1 MGGDASARRPEVG
14 PVALVARVL
23 PDVAG
28 LDKEF
33 DYLVPET
40 LAPQVRVGTRV
51 RVELHGRRVG
61 GWVLSLGSEAPP
73 GVALKPLAAV
83 TGWGPSEDVIS
94 LAAWAA
100 WRWAGRRSHFL
111 GTASP
116 EGAVKGLPSLAPAS
130 VPEGVRDG
138 LAEEALAHPL
148 SVLRLPPA
156 SDWYPVVLAAAAR
169 GTTLVVAPSHADAA
183 FLAARLRRGGM
194 SVALLPR
201 EWAVAAAGARVVVG
215 ARSAAWAPAVELAAV
230 VVLDEHAEAHSE
242 EGAPTWSARDV
253 AVERARRAEVPCV
266 LVSPVPS
273 LEALS
278 SGASLVRPSRSVERA
293 GWPVVD
299 VVDRSREDP
308 RTASDLYS
316 SRLVD
321 LVRSGRR
328 VVCVLNR
335 KGRARLLVCASCSE
349 LARCEACG
357 AAVTADGERARLGCG
372 SCGTVRPAV
381 CLVCGAGRF
390 KARRLGVTR
399 AREDLERLS
408 GAAVAEVTGESGPLP
423 DVPVLVG
430 TEAVLHRAERA
441 DAVAFLDLDGELL
454 APRYRAAED
463 TLGLLA
469 RAARL
474 VGGRDGGGRLLVQTR
489 LPQHEVVQSV
499 LHADPS
505 RFTAAESAR
514 RTDLAFP
521 PFAAL
526 AEVKG
531 VNADAYVSPLRGRPD
546 VEVLGPADGAYLLRA
561 PDHPTLCDAL
571 ATLTRPPGRLRVA
584 VDPRRI

>member
-1 MGGDASARRPEVG
+1 V
-14 PVALVARVL
+14 
-23 PDVAG
+23 
-28 LDKEF
+28 
-33 DYLVPET
+33 
-40 LAPQVRVGTRV
+40 
-51 RVELHGRRVG
+51 
-61 GWVLSLGSEAPP
+61 
-73 GVALKPLAAV
+73 LKPLKAV

-94 LAAWAA
+94 LAEWAA

-116 EGAVKGLPSLAPAS
+116 EGAVKGLPSVPPAV
-130 VPEGVRDG
+130 VPVGVRDD
-138 LAEEALAHPL
+138 LAEEALAHER

-156 SDWYPVVLAAAAR
+156 ADWYPVVLAAAAR

-183 FLAARLRRGGM
+183 FLAARLRRSGV

-201 EWAVAAAGARVVVG
+201 EWAVAAAAARVVIG
-215 ARSAAWAPAVELAAV
+215 ARSAAFAPAVDLAAV
-230 VVLDEHAEAHSE
+230 VVLDEHAEAHTE

-253 AVERARRAEVPCV
+253 AVERARRAGVPCV

-273 LEALS
+273 LEAL
-278 SGASLVRPSRSVERA
+278 GWGSLVRPSRSAERA

-316 SRLVD
+316 SRLVE

-335 KGRARLLVCASCSE
+335 KGRARLLVCASCAE

-357 AAVTADGERARLGCG
+357 AAVSQDDDRLACG
-372 SCGTVRPAV
+372 SCGTERPPV
-381 CLVCGAGRF
+381 CLACGAGRF

-399 AREDLERLS
+399 AREDLERLA
-408 GAAVAEVTGESGPLP
+408 GVPVAEVTGESGPLP

-474 VGGRDGGGRLLVQTR
+474 VGGRDGGGRLLLQTR
-489 LPQHEVVQSV
+489 LPQHEAVQAA
-499 LHADPS
+499 LHADAS
-505 RFTAAESAR
+505 RFTDAEVAKR
-514 RTDLAFP
+514 AELAFP
-521 PFAAL
+521 PFAAI

-531 VNADAYVSPLRGRPD
+531 VNADQFVAPLRGRI
-546 VEVLGPADGAYLLRA
+546 EVLGPSDAAYLLRA
-561 PDHPTLCDAL
+561 PDHRTICDAL
-571 ATLTRPPGRLRVA
+571 ASVTRPPGRLRVA